1 MNEKSR
7 TFSWLSLMN
16 NTIFLST
23 DIRGSKMMN
32 YFVGVDVGTGS
43 ARAGLVSSNGK
54 IIKLA
59 TCPLEIF
66 HPAKDFYEQSS
77 DNIWDA
83 VCKVVKTVIEGTP
96 IGNIKG
102 IGFDATCSL
111 VAIDK
116 NGLPVSVSPSG
127 KDKQNVILWMDHRAQ
142 KEADFINNLGH
153 DILRYVGGKVSLEME
168 TPKML
173 WLKNNLP
180 LSWNRATLLFDLP
193 DFLTWK
199 ATGSE
204 SRSLCSL
211 VCKWNYYAEPGVN
224 NSGWKED
231 FFNQIGLQD
240 LKDNNWSKLG
250 NVIKAPGEPVGKGLS
265 AKAALELGLLEGTAV
280 GTSLID
286 AHAGGLGMIGC
297 SAPGISN
304 ELTSRLALI
313 CGTSTCHMAVNENK
327 IFVNGIWGPYYSAM
341 IPGLWLHEGGQSA
354 TGKLLDH
361 VIDTHPATPKVLKS
375 LGNNKHIQQH
385 LSALL
390 QTMADKKNIRNV
402 SYLTKSVHVWPDFHG
417 NRSPLADPTLK
428 GMVSG
433 LSLSVDEENLAI
445 LYLAT
450 IQALTYGTKYILE
463 TLVAAG
469 YKIESILICGG
480 LSQNPLFVQIQADV
494 LALPVLCPTEKES
507 VLIGAAIL
515 GSYAAKEFLSMDTA
529 IKSMGGHAKVVQPQ
543 LECYKYHLRK
553 YEVFK
558 KMVQDQRDY
567 DKFMN
572 EEIST

>member
-1 MNEKSR
+1 MFAFNSNLAFINEQYTILKYR
-7 TFSWLSLMN
+7 HLRN
-16 NTIFLST
+16 N
-23 DIRGSKMMN
+23 
-32 YFVGVDVGTGS
+32 FVGVDVGTGS
-43 ARAGLVSSNGK
+43 ARAALVSLNGK

-59 TCPLEIF
+59 VCPLEIY
-66 HPAKDFYEQSS
+66 HPAQDFYEQSS
-77 DNIWDA
+77 DNIWSA
-83 VCKVVKTVIEGTP
+83 ICKVVKTVIEGTS
-96 IGNIKG
+96 ISNIKG

-127 KDKQNVILWMDHRAQ
+127 KDKQNVIMWMDHRAQ
-142 KEADFINNLGH
+142 KEADFINDLGH
-153 DILRYVGGKVSLEME
+153 DILSYVGGKVSLEMQ

-173 WLKNNLP
+173 WLKNNLSS
-180 LSWNRATLLFDLP
+180 SWNRAALLFDLP

-199 ATGSE
+199 ATDCD

-211 VCKWNYYAEPGVN
+211 VCKWNYYAEPDEN
-224 NSGWKED
+224 GWKED

-240 LKDNNWSKLG
+240 LKKNNWSKIG
-250 NVIKAPGEPVGKGLS
+250 NKVKEPGEPVGQGLS
-265 AKAALELGLLEGTAV
+265 AQAASELGLLKGTAV

-297 SAPGISN
+297 TVPGISN
-304 ELTSRLALI
+304 KLTSRLALI

-327 IFVNGIWGPYYSAM
+327 IFINGIWGPYYSAM

-361 VIDTHPATPKVLKS
+361 VIDTHPATPKILKS
-375 LGNNKHIQQH
+375 LEDNTHIQQY

-390 QTMADKKNIRNV
+390 QTMANKKNVRNV
-402 SYLTKSVHVWPDFHG
+402 SYLTKYIHVWPDFHG

-428 GMVSG
+428 GMVDNLRVSG

-469 YKIESILICGG
+469 YEIESILICGG

-494 LALPVLCPTEKES
+494 LALPVLCPKEKES

-515 GSYAAKEFLSMDTA
+515 GSYAAGEFVSMNAA
-529 IKSMGGHAKVVQPQ
+529 IQSMGGEAQLVQPQ
-543 LECYKYHLRK
+543 TECYKYHLRK

-558 KMVQDQRDY
+558 RMVQDQKDY

>member
-1 MNEKSR
+1 
-7 TFSWLSLMN
+7 
-16 NTIFLST
+16 
-23 DIRGSKMMN
+23 MN

-43 ARAGLVSSNGK
+43 ARAALVSSTGK
-54 IIKLA
+54 VLKIA

-66 HPAKDFYEQSS
+66 HPAQDFYEQSS
-77 DNIWDA
+77 DNIWNA
-83 VCKVVKTVIEGTP
+83 VCKVVKIVVEDTP
-96 IGNIKG
+96 ASNIKG

-111 VAIDK
+111 VALDK

-142 KEADFINNLGH
+142 KEADFINRLGH
-153 DILRYVGGKVSLEME
+153 DMLNYVGGKVSLEMQ

-173 WLKNNLP
+173 WLKNNLRS
-180 LSWNRATLLFDLP
+180 SWDRAELLFDLP

-211 VCKWNYYAEPGVN
+211 VCKWNYYAGPDSN
-224 NSGWKED
+224 NGGWKED

-240 LKDNNWSKLG
+240 LKKNNWSKIG
-250 NVIKAPGEPVGKGLS
+250 NIVKAPGDPVEHGLS
-265 AKAALELGLLEGTAV
+265 AQAAVDLGLLQGTAV
-280 GTSLID
+280 GASLID

-304 ELTSRLALI
+304 NLTSRLALI

-327 IFVNGIWGPYYSAM
+327 IFVNGVWGPYYSAM
-341 IPGLWLHEGGQSA
+341 VPGLWLNEGGQSA

-361 VIDTHPATPKVLKS
+361 VIDTHPATPKILQTLK
-375 LGNNKHIQQH
+375 NNEHIQQY
-385 LSALL
+385 LSTLL
-390 QTMADKKNIRNV
+390 QTMAEKKNIDNL
-402 SYLTKSVHVWPDFHG
+402 SYLTKNVHVWPDFHG

-463 TLVAAG
+463 TLSSAG
-469 YKIESILICGG
+469 YKIETILICGG

-494 LALPVLCPTEKES
+494 LALPVLCPLEKES

-515 GSYAAKEFLSMDTA
+515 GSYAAGEFYSMYSA
-529 IKSMGGHAKVVQPQ
+529 IKSMGGGAQVIKPQ
-543 LECYKYHLRK
+543 TECYKYHLRK

-558 KMVQDQRDY
+558 RMVQDQKDY

>member
-1 MNEKSR
+1 
-7 TFSWLSLMN
+7 
-16 NTIFLST
+16 
-23 DIRGSKMMN
+23 MN

-43 ARAGLVSSNGK
+43 ARAALVSSTGK
-54 IIKLA
+54 VIKQA
-59 TCPLEIF
+59 TYPLEIF
-66 HPAKDFYEQSS
+66 HPAQDFYEQSS
-77 DNIWDA
+77 DNIWYA
-83 VCKVVKTVIEGTP
+83 VCKVVKTVVVGTP
-96 IGNIKG
+96 VSNIKG

-111 VAIDK
+111 VALDK
-116 NGLPVSVSPSG
+116 NGLPVTVSPTG

-153 DILRYVGGKVSLEME
+153 DMLRYVGGKVSLEMQ

-173 WLKNNLP
+173 WLKNNLFS
-180 LSWNRATLLFDLP
+180 SWDRAALLFDLP

-211 VCKWNYYAEPGVN
+211 VCKWNYHAGQDDN
-224 NSGWKED
+224 NGWRED
-231 FFNQIGLQD
+231 FFDQIGLQD
-240 LKDNNWSKLG
+240 LKKNNWSKIG
-250 NVIKAPGEPVGKGLS
+250 NVVKAPGSCVGQGLS
-265 AKAALELGLLEGTAV
+265 GQAAKELGLLEGTAV

-304 ELTSRLALI
+304 NLTSRLALI

-341 IPGLWLHEGGQSA
+341 VPGLWLHEGGQSA

-361 VIDTHPATPKVLKS
+361 VIDTHPATSKILKC
-375 LGNNKHIQQH
+375 LGKNEHIQQY
-385 LSALL
+385 LSTLL
-390 QTMADKKNIRNV
+390 QTMAEKKNLQNV
-402 SYLTKSVHVWPDFHG
+402 SYLTKCIHVWPDFHG

-463 TLVAAG
+463 TLLAAG

-515 GSYAAKEFLSMDTA
+515 GAYAAGEFYTMYNA
-529 IKSMGGHAKVVQPQ
+529 IKSMGGGAQVIKPQ
-543 LECYKYHLRK
+543 TECYKYHLRK

-558 KMVQDQRDY
+558 RMVQDQKDY